1 MYGWTRTR
9 QLAALVLASGLL
21 SLLPACKQAEGE
33 RCQIDDDCVTGLY
46 CEYGGNTKTIGG
58 YCVDP
63 NAEVRSYGEK
73 AKYSMDEVCT
83 TAFDGECEVRPMFD
97 PGMGP

>member
-9 QLAALVLASGLL
+9 LAALLFAGGLL

-33 RCQIDDDCVTGLY
+33 RCQITDDCQTGLY

-58 YCVDP
+58 YCK
-63 NAEVRSYGEK
+63 NATATSIYDL
-73 AKYSMDEVCT
+73 SMPPPDL
-83 TAFDGECEVRPMFD
+83 TAAPIDMAASPDMATPPD
-97 PGMGP
+97 LL

>member
-9 QLAALVLASGLL
+9 QLVALVLASGLL

-33 RCQIDDDCVTGLY
+33 RCQIDDDCSTGLY

-58 YCVDP
+58 YCKNPAATSIYDLAP
-63 NAEVRSYGEK
+63 AP
-73 AKYSMDEVCT
+73 ADLTQTPDMATPPDMT
-83 TAFDGECEVRPMFD
+83 TPPDLL
-97 PGMGP
+97 